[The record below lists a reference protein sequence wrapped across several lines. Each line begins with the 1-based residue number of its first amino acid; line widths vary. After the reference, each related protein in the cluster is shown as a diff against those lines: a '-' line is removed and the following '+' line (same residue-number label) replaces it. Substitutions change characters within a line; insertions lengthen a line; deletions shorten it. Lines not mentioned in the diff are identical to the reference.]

1 MKPNL
6 VLAGFMG
13 TGKTTVGQLVAARL
27 GMPFVDTDALIEAEE
42 GMTVP
47 GIFASKGE
55 PHFRALEREV
65 CMRVAHQ
72 AGKVVT
78 IGGGALL
85 DYDIHAALERNGI
98 LVLLTCEID
107 ALLGRL
113 KTSALRGERP
123 LLDGDFRQKVN
134 ELLAARKP
142 IYERVTLRVDTTH
155 LTPAQAATEVME
167 LYELELLPLSQR
179 RGAAR
184 EVIVR
189 LPEQAYPLRIGH
201 DLLGNIHAPA
211 RNEKLGR
218 KVVVATDSNVA
229 ALYGDKVLNALK
241 ADFDA
246 HLVQMPAGEAHK
258 TLSSV
263 NLFIEGFLDA
273 GLDRSGWVLAL
284 GGGVVGDTAGF
295 AASIYMRGVT
305 LVQAPTT
312 LLAMADASIG
322 GKVGVDHPRGK
333 NLLGA
338 FKQPRMIL
346 ADLDTLATLPGEQ
359 IACGMAEIIKAGII
373 ADPTLFA
380 LIEETPPG
388 ELDYSQALLRAITVK
403 RDIVERDPF
412 EAGDRALLNLGHTFG
427 HAFEKCSNY
436 ARPHGY
442 AVAQGMVVAARL
454 ANLLGMCE
462 PLLEWRVRNA
472 LEKWALPTRW
482 GPPDLVGSEAA
493 DRVWQAMQVD
503 KKRRDGALAL
513 VLPEAIGKVSLVTGV
528 LEERVK
534 GALAE
539 VK

>member
-1 MKPNL
+1 
-6 VLAGFMG
+6 MG
-13 TGKTTVGQLVAARL
+13 TGKTTVGQLVATQL
-27 GMPFVDTDALIEAEE
+27 HMPFVDTDAMIEAEE
-42 GMTVP
+42 GMTVA
-47 GIFASKGE
+47 GIFAGQGE
-55 PHFRALEREV
+55 THFRALEREV
-65 CMRVAHQ
+65 CMRVAHRDGQ
-72 AGKVVT
+72 VIA

-85 DYDIHAALERNGI
+85 DPDVQVALERNGI
-98 LVLLTCEID
+98 LVLLTCDLDE
-107 ALLGRL
+107 LLGRL
-113 KTSALRGERP
+113 KISALRGERP
-123 LLDGDFRQKVN
+123 LLEGDFRQRVD
-134 ELLAARKP
+134 ELLASRKP
-142 IYERVTLRVDTTH
+142 IYESVRLRVDTTH
-155 LTPAQAATEVME
+155 LTPLQAANEVFE
-167 LYELELLPLSQR
+167 LYERDTLPLSQHR
-179 RGAAR
+179 HISPT
-184 EVIVR
+184 EITVR
-189 LPEQAYPLRIGH
+189 SPEGKYSIEIGR
-201 DLLGNIHAPA
+201 DLLGNIDLLVWTQ
-211 RNEKLGR
+211 KLGR
-218 KVVVATDSNVA
+218 KVVVATDSNLA
-229 ALYGDKVLNALK
+229 ALYGDKVLSALK

-338 FKQPRMIL
+338 FKQPRMVL
-346 ADLDTLATLPGEQ
+346 ADLDTLATLPREQ

-373 ADPTLFA
+373 ADPALFA
-380 LIEETPPG
+380 LIEATPPG

-403 RDIVERDPF
+403 RDIVERDPY

-427 HAFEKCSNY
+427 HAFEKCSGY

-454 ANLLGMCE
+454 ADSLGMCE
-462 PLLEWRVRNA
+462 PLLEWRVRNV

-482 GPPDLVGSEAA
+482 GPPDLVGSDAG

-503 KKRRDGALAL
+503 KKRRDGSLPL
-513 VLPEAIGKVSLVTGV
+513 VLPQAIGKVSLVTGV
-528 LEERVK
+528 PEDRVK
-534 GALAE
+534 GVLAE
-539 VK
+539 VQ